1 MSILKRERGRY
12 LLIEDNGT
20 RRYLTNNEVYDLMK
34 KKQLVGTRTGYRGS
48 KQRSCL
54 GGKRIM
60 VNTVENKEK
69 SIIKIGCRYQRD
81 KRGFIR
87 VRSKGASELF
97 KEYLEEQG
105 FERD

>member
-1 MSILKRERGRY
+1 VNK
-12 LLIEDNGT
+12 
-20 RRYLTNNEVYDLMK
+20 NEL
-34 KKQLVGTRTGYRGS
+34 
-48 KQRSCL
+48 
-54 GGKRIM
+54 
-60 VNTVENKEK
+60 ENKEK
-69 SIIKIGCRYQRD
+69 SIIKISCRYQRD